1 MTVRSWL
8 SHIAGGQTSWMP
20 TLVTVPATTGPKSQL
35 TEPELLLIELLDEA
49 VCAERRGLSWV
60 NNSRN
65 ERESRQNKRIAP
77 VDRTTRIDTPRIPSF
92 RHQQE
97 ARQVAAL

>member
-1 MTVRSWL
+1 MTVKSWL
-8 SHIAGGQTSWMP
+8 SHIAGGHMSWMP

-35 TEPELLLIELLDEA
+35 TEPELLLIELLDE

-60 NNSRN
+60 NNSRS
-65 ERESRQNKRIAP
+65 ERESRPTRKIAP